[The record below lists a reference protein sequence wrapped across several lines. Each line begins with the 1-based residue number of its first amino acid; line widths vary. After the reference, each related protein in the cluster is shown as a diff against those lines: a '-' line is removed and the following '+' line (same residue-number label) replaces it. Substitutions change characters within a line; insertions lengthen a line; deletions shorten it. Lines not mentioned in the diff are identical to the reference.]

1 MHKSASSRRLEPK
14 KLIQRAVDK
23 MNKIAS
29 QKYGFSPDFEEEKT
43 LNDEKF
49 CEIYDFHRL
58 VKVRKFS
65 ERSERST
72 IESDGFIKNWKV
84 YLKPVKKR

>member
-43 LNDEKF
+43 LNDEVL
-49 CEIYDFHRL
+49 RNL
-58 VKVRKFS
+58 RFS
-65 ERSERST
+65 
-72 IESDGFIKNWKV
+72 
-84 YLKPVKKR
+84 